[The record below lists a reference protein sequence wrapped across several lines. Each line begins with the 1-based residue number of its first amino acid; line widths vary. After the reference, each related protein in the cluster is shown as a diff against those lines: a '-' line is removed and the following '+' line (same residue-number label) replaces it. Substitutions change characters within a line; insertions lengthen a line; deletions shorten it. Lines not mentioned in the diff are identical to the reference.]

1 MKRIMAL
8 VLAAFFS
15 LSTASA
21 ASLSQEQVLSTWY
34 GLILKLVR
42 HTATYS
48 PPLASRNFAYL
59 GVASYEAIASGDAR
73 LVTLAGQLHELKAL
87 PQRQKGKIYNEAI
100 VLDAALA
107 QSMVNFFGNTGP
119 SGQNALRAT
128 LASMWDQT
136 TKDVPPD
143 VARRSKAYGQAV
155 AAHIFAWSQT
165 DGGAHIT
172 NMGFPLTYQLQTG
185 PGHWQPTNQQAIQ
198 HVSLLPDWAKNR
210 PFAMPA
216 AATCD
221 LPPPPAY
228 SEDKDSEFYK
238 QAAEVYAIKNG
249 TGTEQKA
256 IARFWSDDPM
266 LSPTPPGHWVSIIM
280 QISARDHLPAA
291 KTAEAMAR
299 LGVAVADA
307 FIGCWH
313 TKFEYDLVRPVTY
326 IKKVIDPKWD
336 TLLITPPFPE
346 YPSGHSSQSGAAA
359 AVLTAM
365 FGDHFAFDDATH
377 VADNIPA
384 RHFESFAA
392 AADEAAIS
400 RLYGGIHFR
409 AAIEQG
415 LKQGQCIGAYAVKLR
430 TVK

>member
-1 MKRIMAL
+1 MAL

-198 HVSLLPDWAKNR
+198 HVSLLPDWLVGQEVR
-210 PFAMPA
+210 QGQLIRLF
-216 AATCD
+216 
-221 LPPPPAY
+221 
-228 SEDKDSEFYK
+228 SEYD
-238 QAAEVYAIKNG
+238 V
-249 TGTEQKA
+249 TGTDYNSA
-256 IARFWSDDPM
+256 
-266 LSPTPPGHWVSIIM
+266 VS
-280 QISARDHLPAA
+280 
-291 KTAEAMAR
+291 
-299 LGVAVADA
+299 
-307 FIGCWH
+307 
-313 TKFEYDLVRPVTY
+313 
-326 IKKVIDPKWD
+326 
-336 TLLITPPFPE
+336 LL
-346 YPSGHSSQSGAAA
+346 YPSRQYLPLK
-359 AVLTAM
+359 VRVFNDFLIEKIK
-365 FGDHFAFDDATH
+365 FANT
-377 VADNIPA
+377 
-384 RHFESFAA
+384 EST
-392 AADEAAIS
+392 S
-400 RLYGGIHFR
+400 RR
-409 AAIEQG
+409 
-415 LKQGQCIGAYAVKLR
+415 
-430 TVK
+430 

>member
-1 MKRIMAL
+1 MKLVLAL
-8 VLAAFFS
+8 VLAAF
-15 LSTASA
+15 
-21 ASLSQEQVLSTWY
+21 LSQSAGAAALSPEDVLSTWY

-59 GVASYEAIASGDAR
+59 GVASYEAIASGDGK
-73 LVTLAGQLHELKAL
+73 LNSLAGQLHGLKSL
-87 PQRQKGKIYNEAI
+87 PHRQNGKIYDDTI

-107 QSMVNFFGNTGP
+107 QSMTNFFGNTGP

-128 LASMWDQT
+128 TASMSEQT
-136 TKDVPPD
+136 AKNVPPD
-143 VARRSKAYGQAV
+143 VVQRSKAFGHAI
-155 AAHIFAWSQT
+155 AAHIFAWSMT

-172 NMGFPLTYQLQTG
+172 DMGFPLKYTLQTA

-198 HVSLLPDWAKNR
+198 HVPLLPDWAKNR
-210 PFAMPA
+210 PFAMPS

-228 SEDKDSEFYK
+228 SEEKDSEFYK

-249 TGTEQKA
+249 TGTEEKV

-266 LSPTPPGHWVSIIM
+266 LSPTPPGHWVSIVM
-280 QISARDHLPAA
+280 QIAGRDHLPAA
-291 KTAEAMAR
+291 KTAETLAR

-392 AADEAAIS
+392 AANEAAIS

-415 LKQGQCIGAYAVKLR
+415 LKQGQCIGAYAEKLR
-430 TVK
+430 TEK